1 MATVYSQSRE
11 TFLWLGDVPDTEA
24 DSDVDKASFTS
35 QPGIVGD
42 NLKISRAFEL
52 LEQLS
57 AGVDFPTDETR
68 ESGEDALH
76 HFLDFSWWNRIWTV
90 QEAVL
95 PKVATF
101 ACGPLRMPWSVLIRV
116 VRNMLAQYNASLA
129 ATGDPVP
136 TSILML
142 RLYGKT
148 RAIDLYRR
156 RTRITEVSEDY
167 DRKLRQI
174 GALHRFR
181 DRHASDIRD
190 YIYGMLG
197 LMPDAVAAA
206 ITPDYSREHPAIFAD
221 TIVRLVSYWGDLGPL
236 WRPREYGRDP
246 NLPSWVPDW
255 TARIMPVDAWQAE
268 ISRLRRVS
276 WDSAAGRRATAVSYD
291 PGEGALTLRGRLTG
305 VVMQTSGAFEAHTSW
320 DDVSK
325 CIQNWAA
332 CISKAQPYP
341 GSQGGTYEEAFWL
354 TMNGDMPLP
363 NRKHFKRGYK
373 RGLYSFT

>member
-1 MATVYSQSRE
+1 MCGATQGPDITKSIELDGRVRNVTVNLFAALRRLRCPSEATTLWVDALCINQDDNTEKSHQVGQIATVYSQSRE

-42 NLKISRAFEL
+42 KLKISRAFEL

-76 HFLDFSWWNRIWTV
+76 HLLDFSWWNRIWTV

-101 ACGPLRMPWSVLIRV
+101 ACGPLRMPWSVLSRA
-116 VRNMLAQYNASLA
+116 VRYMLAQYNASLA

-136 TSILML
+136 TRILT
-142 RLYGKT
+142 RRVHGKT
-148 RAIDLYRR
+148 RAIQRYRR
-156 RTRITEVSEDY
+156 WCRITTKVVSEDY
-167 DRKLRQI
+167 DRILVVRQI

-276 WDSAAGRRATAVSYD
+276 WDSAAGERPLS
-291 PGEGALTLRGRLTG
+291 
-305 VVMQTSGAFEAHTSW
+305 
-320 DDVSK
+320 
-325 CIQNWAA
+325 AA
-332 CISKAQPYP
+332 PPC
-341 GSQGGTYEEAFWL
+341 
-354 TMNGDMPLP
+354 
-363 NRKHFKRGYK
+363 
-373 RGLYSFT
+373 